1 MGMIVDSEWTL
12 APQECW
18 VSVTVILGRDIL
30 SIKCESDQGFN
41 VEILPIRCLEE
52 VVRQAVGPVVASH
65 PDLVAVA
72 ACSGVTHWLWRLS

>member
-18 VSVTVILGRDIL
+18 VGVTVILGRDVL

-41 VEILPIRCLEE
+41 IEVLSIGGLEE
-52 VVRQAVGPVVASH
+52 VVRQAVGPVVTSY

-72 ACSGVTHWLWRLS
+72 ACSSVTHWLGRLS